1 MSEPRWLAL
10 EEVVVAHER
19 QISRFGGPAGI
30 RDSGALESALDRP
43 RNKLAY
49 GETDLASL
57 AAAYAFDIARNY
69 PFIDGNK
76 RAAFIAL
83 MMFLRL
89 NDLRF
94 APPPAEA
101 AAAILGLAAGEI
113 SEESLARW
121 IRDRSP
127 PATE

>member
-1 MSEPRWLAL
+1 MSEPRWLTL
-10 EEVVVAHER
+10 EEVLVAHER
-19 QISRFGGPAGI
+19 QIAKFGGPPGI
-30 RDSGALESALDRP
+30 RDSGALESALGRP
-43 RNKLAY
+43 VNKLAY
-49 GETDLASL
+49 GETELASL
-57 AAAYAFDIARNY
+57 AAAYAFGIARNH

-76 RAAFIAL
+76 RAAFVAL

-101 AAAILGLAAGEI
+101 TAAILGLAAGEI